1 MSYKNQIIEKIL
13 IEWAYRVDNGM
24 PNPKNK
30 EHISIL
36 SEVFFDLGLSEI
48 KNEFIQI
55 LLTEEDKSEEERL
68 KPIFKNPILNKIV
81 TYQNKDGK
89 EQKGLVGNLLSNPKD
104 NPGRIAAEKLLPA
117 EGTPQRDKINSELG
131 GDDTSQQPPSDPSA
145 GGEQPQPQ
153 TGGSLDPKTDAGK
166 SYIDSLPDSDP
177 AKPKKSEQNKYEPQ
191 PNGYVGPK
199 NKSVIKGSP
208 IESEEYQRELEPSD
222 EEFAK
227 RNSKDE
233 NPTPP
238 PPIRLESL
246 IPNPKF
252 PKRYVKVLE
261 RMMNSRVS
269 ANTAKW
275 SHFSD
280 IEGGQGK
287 ISAQAGE
294 LLTLMGATMS
304 DEEFTNLTNE
314 LLKHERELLKKH
326 PAIFKKKDSKGKMVD
341 NPGSRI
347 LDRSWVRAARQSRKV
362 ILTRLEKQYG
372 KGTEIVAGA
381 WDSKNE
387 VEAMGL
393 QNYKENK
400 GFSTDIYLKVKKPD
414 GEEVLDEVSLKK
426 SKDVNFLNSGA
437 GKFFDWDENL
447 PDNINQNVYRDKQ
460 RERNIKFVNDN
471 KQQVEE
477 FLNSD
482 KGKSIQAE
490 LKKKKL
496 TFEQALEG
504 NSRDRQK
511 ILYMCAVE
519 MGKMGNDSAKQVVD
533 ETQRAHLE
541 FIEKSIEAI
550 STNDKM
556 KEGMLQTIRDEFP
569 LKSVSEG
576 EETMAIGDMSLD
588 KDTMKEMFGTSDY
601 NEIKERLVAKSG
613 PPPFLGYQA
622 EVGGDVIPIAKVDI
636 REDGIG
642 YGGNIRFDMKLDG
655 RFADRLKEATE
666 DVYV

>member
-1 MSYKNQIIEKIL
+1 MLYKNEIL
-13 IEWAYRVDNGM
+13 AEILEEWAYRVDNGM
-24 PNPKNK
+24 PNPNDR
-30 EHISIL
+30 EHIWIL
-36 SEVFFDLGLSEI
+36 SEVLSDLGLVEI
-48 KNEFIQI
+48 KDELIGN
-55 LLTEEDKSEEERL
+55 LLEAQPDK
-68 KPIFKNPILNKIV
+68 KFKNPVLNKV
-81 TYQNKDGK
+81 VKYKDKQGNEK
-89 EQKGLVGNLLSNPKD
+89 EGVVGNLLRNPKD
-104 NPGRIAAEKLLPA
+104 SPGRIAAEKILPA
-117 EGTPQRDKINSELG
+117 EGTPQRDELNKELG
-131 GDDTSQQPPSDPSA
+131 GEGQPNKGIEKEKQQSGADQQA
-145 GGEQPQPQ
+145 AQPQ
-153 TGGSLDPKTDAGK
+153 TGTSIDPSTDAGK
-166 SYIDSLPDSDP
+166 EYIDSLPDSDP
-177 AKPKKSEQNKYEPQ
+177 AKPKVDKKDKFKPQ

-199 NKSVIKGSP
+199 NKSLVAGSP
-208 IESEEYQRELEPSD
+208 VDSEEYQRDLEPSD
-222 EEFAK
+222 SEFEK
-227 RNSKDE
+227 RNAKDA

-269 ANTAKW
+269 SRTAKW

-294 LLTLMGATMS
+294 LLTMIGTTMS
-304 DEEFTNLTNE
+304 DEEFTNLTNA
-314 LLKHERELLKKH
+314 LLKHERELLDNH
-326 PAIFKKKDSKGKMVD
+326 PDVFKKKDSKGSMVD

-347 LDRSWVRAARQSRKV
+347 LDRSWVKAAKQSRKV
-362 ILTRLEKQYG
+362 VLTRLKKQYG

-400 GFSTDIYLKVKKPD
+400 GFSTDMYLKVRKPD

-437 GKFFDWDENL
+437 GKFSEWDENL
-447 PDNINQNVYRDKQ
+447 PDDINQNVYRDTQ
-460 RERNIKFVNDN
+460 RERNLKFANDN
-471 KQQVEE
+471 KQQIEE
-477 FLNSD
+477 FIDSP
-482 KGKSIQAE
+482 KGKVIKDE
-490 LKKKKL
+490 MKKKGL
-496 TFEQALEG
+496 SFDDALQG

-519 MGKMGNDSAKQVVD
+519 MAKMGNDSAKQVVD
-533 ETQRAHLE
+533 ETKRAHLD

-556 KEGMLQTIRDEFP
+556 KEGMLQTIREEFP

-588 KDTMKEMFGTSDY
+588 KDTMQEIFGTSDY
-601 NEIKERLVAKSG
+601 DKIKERLVAKAG

-622 EVGGDVIPIAKVDI
+622 DVDGEVIPIAKVDI

-655 RFADRLKEATE
+655 RFADKLREATE
-666 DVYV
+666 NLYL

>member
-1 MSYKNQIIEKIL
+1 MSYKNQIIENIL

-36 SEVFFDLGLSEI
+36 SEVFSDLGLSEI

-55 LLTEEDKSEEERL
+55 LLSEDKADEADRL
-68 KPIFKNPILNKIV
+68 KATFENPVLNKIV

-117 EGTPQRDKINSELG
+117 DGTPERDKINKELG
-131 GDDTSQQPPSDPSA
+131 GDDKSQQPPSEKSTGD
-145 GGEQPQPQ
+145 EQPQPQ

-166 SYIDSLPDSDP
+166 SYIDSLPDNDP
-177 AKPKKSEQNKYEPQ
+177 AKPKQKEEDKYKPQ

-199 NKSVIKGSP
+199 NKSLTKGSP

-222 EEFAK
+222 EEFNK
-227 RNSKDE
+227 KNSKDA

-238 PPIRLESL
+238 QPIKLESL
-246 IPNPKF
+246 ITNPKV
-252 PKRYVKVLE
+252 PKRYIKVLE

-269 ANTAKW
+269 SKTAKW

-294 LLTLMGATMS
+294 LLTLIGTTMS
-304 DEEFTNLTNE
+304 DEEFTNLTNA
-314 LLKHERELLKKH
+314 LLKHERELLEKH
-326 PAIFKKKDSKGKMVD
+326 PAVFKKKDKKGNMVD

-347 LDRSWVRAARQSRKV
+347 LDKSWVVAARQSRKV
-362 ILTRLEKQYG
+362 ILAQLEKQYG
-372 KGTEIVAGA
+372 KGTKIIAGA
-381 WDSKNE
+381 WDSKKE

-393 QNYKENK
+393 QNYKKNK
-400 GFSTDIYLKVKKPD
+400 GYSTDAYFKVQTPD
-414 GEEVLDEVSLKK
+414 GEELLHEVSLKK
-426 SKDVNFLNSGA
+426 SKNVNFMNSGA
-437 GKFFDWDENL
+437 GKFSDWDDNL
-447 PDNINQNVYRDKQ
+447 PDEINQNVYRDKQ
-460 RERNIKFVNDN
+460 RERNLKFVNDN
-471 KQQVEE
+471 KQQVED
-477 FLNSD
+477 FINSD
-482 KGKSIQAE
+482 KGKSIQSE
-490 LKKKKL
+490 LKQKGL

-504 NSRDRQK
+504 NSRDKQK
-511 ILYMCAVE
+511 ILYLIAKGMSE
-519 MGKMGNDSAKQVVD
+519 MGNDSAKQVID
-533 ETQRAHLE
+533 ETQRAHSE
-541 FIEKSIEAI
+541 FKKKAIEAI

-569 LKSVSEG
+569 LKSISEG

-588 KDTMKEMFGTSDY
+588 KDTMKQMFGTSDY
-601 NEIKERLVAKSG
+601 NKIKERLVAKEG

-622 EVGGDVIPIAKVDI
+622 EVGGDVIPIATVDI

-642 YGGNIRFDMKLDG
+642 YGGNIRFDMKLDP
-655 RFADRLKEATE
+655 RFANALKDATE
-666 DVYV
+666 NVYA

>member
-1 MSYKNQIIEKIL
+1 MLSKGEIINEIL
-13 IEWAYRVDNGM
+13 IEWAYRLDSGM
-24 PNPKNK
+24 PNPNNK
-30 EHISIL
+30 EHIWVL
-36 SEVFFDLGLSEI
+36 SEVLTDLGLSEI
-48 KNEFIQI
+48 KSELISN
-55 LLTEEDKSEEERL
+55 LLEADKGEEEKL
-68 KPIFKNPILNKIV
+68 KPKFKNPVLNKIV

-104 NPGRIAAEKLLPA
+104 NPGRIAAEKMLPA
-117 EGTPQRDKINSELG
+117 EGTPQRDEINKELG
-131 GDDTSQQPPSDPSA
+131 GDDKSQQPQSGPSSA
-145 GGEQPQPQ
+145 GEETQQM
-153 TGGSLDPKTDAGK
+153 GGSLDPKTDAGK
-166 SYIDSLPDSDP
+166 SYIDSLPDGDP
-177 AKPKKSEQNKYEPQ
+177 AKPKADTKDKFQPQ

-199 NKSVIKGSP
+199 NKSVVAGSP
-208 IESEEYQRELEPSD
+208 IESEEYQKDLEPSD
-222 EEFAK
+222 SEFEK
-227 RNSKDE
+227 RNEKDA

-238 PPIRLESL
+238 APIRLESL

-269 ANTAKW
+269 TRTAKW

-294 LLTLMGATMS
+294 LLTMMGATMS
-304 DEEFTNLTNE
+304 DEEFTTLTNE
-314 LLKHERELLKKH
+314 LLKHERELLDNH
-326 PAIFKKKDSKGKMVD
+326 PDVFKKRDSSGRLVD

-347 LDRSWVRAARQSRKV
+347 LDKSWVKAARQSREV
-362 ILTRLEKQYG
+362 ILGRLKKQYG
-372 KGTEIVAGA
+372 DGVEIMAGA

-387 VEAMGL
+387 VEALGL

-400 GFSTDIYLKVKKPD
+400 GFSTDMYLKVRKPN

-437 GKFFDWDENL
+437 SKFMEWDENL
-447 PDNINQNVYRDKQ
+447 SDDINYTVYANKE

-477 FLNSD
+477 FINSD
-482 KGKSIQAE
+482 KGKVIRE
-490 LKKKKL
+490 EMKKKKL
-496 TFEQALEG
+496 TFEDALQG

-511 ILYMCAVE
+511 ILYMCAAQMAE
-519 MGKMGNDSAKQVVD
+519 AGNDSAKQVVD
-533 ETQRAHLE
+533 ETKQSHLK

-556 KEGMLQTIRDEFP
+556 KEGMLQTIREEFP

-588 KDTMKEMFGTSDY
+588 KDTMVEMFGTSNYD
-601 NEIKERLVAKSG
+601 EIKEKLTAQPG

-622 EVGGDVIPIAKVDI
+622 EVGGDIIPIAKVDI

-642 YGGNIRFDMKLDG
+642 YGGVIRFDMKLDP
-655 RFADRLKEATE
+655 RFADVLKKATE
-666 DVYV
+666 KVYG

>member
-1 MSYKNQIIEKIL
+1 MSYKNQIIENIL

-36 SEVFFDLGLSEI
+36 SEVFSDLGLSEI

-55 LLTEEDKSEEERL
+55 LLSEDKADEADRL
-68 KPIFKNPILNKIV
+68 KATFKNPVLNKIV

-117 EGTPQRDKINSELG
+117 EGTPERDKINSELG
-131 GDDTSQQPPSDPSA
+131 GDDKSQQPPSGPSA

-166 SYIDSLPDSDP
+166 SYIDSLPDNDP
-177 AKPKKSEQNKYEPQ
+177 AKPKQKEEDKYKPQ

-199 NKSVIKGSP
+199 NKSLTKGSP

-222 EEFAK
+222 EEFNK
-227 RNSKDE
+227 KNSKDA

-238 PPIRLESL
+238 QPIKLESL
-246 IPNPKF
+246 ITNPKV
-252 PKRYVKVLE
+252 PKRYIKVLE

-269 ANTAKW
+269 SKTAKW

-294 LLTLMGATMS
+294 LLTLIGTTMS
-304 DEEFTNLTNE
+304 DEEFTNLTNA
-314 LLKHERELLKKH
+314 LLKHERELLEKH
-326 PAIFKKKDSKGKMVD
+326 PAVFKKKDKKGNMVD

-347 LDRSWVRAARQSRKV
+347 LDKSWVVAARQSRKV
-362 ILTRLEKQYG
+362 ILAQLEKQYG
-372 KGTEIVAGA
+372 KGTKIIAGA
-381 WDSKNE
+381 WDSKKE

-393 QNYKENK
+393 QNYKKNK
-400 GFSTDIYLKVKKPD
+400 GYSTDAYFKVQTPD
-414 GEEVLDEVSLKK
+414 GEELLHEVSLKK
-426 SKDVNFLNSGA
+426 SKNVNFMNSGA
-437 GKFFDWDENL
+437 GKFSDWDDNL
-447 PDNINQNVYRDKQ
+447 PDEINQNVYRDKQ
-460 RERNIKFVNDN
+460 RERNLKFVNDN
-471 KQQVEE
+471 KQQVED
-477 FLNSD
+477 FINSD
-482 KGKSIQAE
+482 KGKSIQSE
-490 LKKKKL
+490 LKQKGL

-504 NSRDRQK
+504 NSRDKQK
-511 ILYMCAVE
+511 ILYLIAKGMSE
-519 MGKMGNDSAKQVVD
+519 MGNDSAKQVID
-533 ETQRAHLE
+533 ETQRAHSE
-541 FIEKSIEAI
+541 FKKKAIEAI

-569 LKSVSEG
+569 LKSISEG

-588 KDTMKEMFGTSDY
+588 KDTMKQMFGTSDY
-601 NEIKERLVAKSG
+601 NKIKERLVAKEG

-622 EVGGDVIPIAKVDI
+622 EVGGDVIPIATVDI

-642 YGGNIRFDMKLDG
+642 YGGNIRFDMKLDP
-655 RFADRLKEATE
+655 RFANALKDATE
-666 DVYV
+666 NVYA